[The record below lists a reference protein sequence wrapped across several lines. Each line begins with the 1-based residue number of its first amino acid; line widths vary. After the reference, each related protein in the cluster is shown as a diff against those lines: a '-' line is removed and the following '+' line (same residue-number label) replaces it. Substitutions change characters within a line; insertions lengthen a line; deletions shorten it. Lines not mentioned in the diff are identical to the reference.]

1 MKYCH
6 HAVIVQRDL
15 TSQIKTKFKVKKKK
29 FDLIDQSRP
38 CRNVSLCQQL
48 SCWGLHSPARSYSI
62 CKAHRLNI
70 FYLAVNNSIAL
81 PLPNYFL
88 PKQRFT
94 RSFSNDSC
102 IQANCNHDY
111 YSYSFFLRT
120 IRDWNSLP
128 SRALVLIKIFHF
140 LKITVSQLLEM
151 IDRYFIFYFY
161 FYLIFT
167 LLLYFWYCN
176 LFNLYWVD
184 AKELSVNICRCR
196 CNKVTPGFEPF
207 TGKRN
212 AINT

>member
-15 TSQIKTKFKVKKKK
+15 TSQIKKKFKVKKKKK

-38 CRNVSLCQQL
+38 CRNVSLCQQQ

-111 YSYSFFLRT
+111 YFYSFFLRT

-128 SRALVLIKIFHF
+128 SRAFVLIQIFHF
-140 LKITVSQLLEM
+140 LKITVYQLLEF
-151 IDRYFIFYFY
+151 IDGCHLFIFFYYYLSYLFVYKYILYLLRNNFIFYFY
-161 FYLIFT
+161 FYFIFI
-167 LLLYFWYCN
+167 LLLYF
-176 LFNLYWVD
+176 
-184 AKELSVNICRCR
+184 
-196 CNKVTPGFEPF
+196 
-207 TGKRN
+207 
-212 AINT
+212 